1 MSLKLGKSFN
11 RSYSMRIPILDGYY
25 NISLFFDK
33 KSTFLLFRVDPDFSH
48 GSFQRNIKINMF
60 KNLEQSK
67 FCETFVDLHNYRKNT
82 LDISNQYEKIK
93 DEYTH
98 DISMV
103 LNESIVL
110 AKVELYDKD
119 IFDTLNVY
127 GFTLNSYVDE
137 FLFIITERH
146 NVLKRLGKK
155 IVRTSGLQIST
166 TPALD
171 LLDEYYNEKQTSTSA
186 GRDGFK
192 PQRSKED
199 VIKFSDAEKE
209 ATKDESN

>member
-11 RSYSMRIPILDGYY
+11 RSYNLRIPILDGYY
-25 NISLFFDK
+25 NIGMFFDK
-33 KSTFLLFRVDPDFSH
+33 KSTFLLFRVDPDFTHST
-48 GSFQRNIKINMF
+48 FQRNIKINMF

-82 LDISNQYEKIK
+82 LDISNQYDKIK
-93 DEYTH
+93 DDYTH

-110 AKVELYDKD
+110 SKVELYDKD
-119 IFDTLNVY
+119 VYDTLNIY
-127 GFTLNSYVDE
+127 GFSMNSYVDE

-155 IVRTSGLQIST
+155 IVRTSGLQIAT

-171 LLDEYYNEKQTSTSA
+171 LLDEYHTERQTTTNA
-186 GRDGFK
+186 GREGFRS
-192 PQRSKED
+192 QRSRED
-199 VIKFSDAEKE
+199 IIKFSDAEKE
-209 ATKDESN
+209 AIKDESK